1 MIKAKYF
8 RNIGGA
14 LLGLALYPYLH
25 WLFYQEKVAKLGSVL
40 IIVGFILTGL
50 YLCAAHLA
58 TAKGKFGF
66 LHCVSSACAFT
77 VVIYNIALISILKF
91 SALYLLWIIVAITLL
106 ALYFA
111 GTSVK
116 GDKLN
121 TDGKYFKFVLLFGV
135 LMAITDGFFIPDNFR
150 EILYSIASYVFMSY
164 CTVIAVILTAI
175 AYFLYCKNLLKPIL
189 AYILN
194 GAFVVGGVTQ
204 IIVNYSRVMKY
215 QLYPAIIICLGL
227 VLMYIFLLAYSFLQC
242 KKRSEK
248 TGENGA
254 SAQAGNLSAYDKYS
268 WLEELYAL
276 KQSGVIN
283 EDEYDAQKKK
293 ILGDGTDVSK

>member
-8 RNIGGA
+8 RNMGGV
-14 LLGLALYPYLH
+14 LLGLLALYPYLY
-25 WLFYQEKVAKLGSVL
+25 WSFYQEKVANLGSVL
-40 IIVGFILTGL
+40 IIVGCILTGL

-66 LHCVSSACAFT
+66 LHCVSSACALT
-77 VVIYNIALISILKF
+77 VVIYTIALISIVKF

-111 GTSVK
+111 GTSIK

-135 LMAITDGFFIPDNFR
+135 LMAITDGFFIPGLNA
-150 EILYSIASYVFMSY
+150 LASYVVISY

-227 VLMYIFLLAYSFLQC
+227 ALIYIFLLVYFFLQC
-242 KKRSEK
+242 KKRG
-248 TGENGA
+248 GESGANGA

-283 EDEYDAQKKK
+283 EEEYEAQKKK